1 MGYMGLQT
9 MFLVENGGTMTR
21 TQIESI
27 QKELEAELTA
37 KVNAD
42 DPQAVKFKL
51 ERLTTFLG
59 TGAMCITDAKKIWMD
74 TRRDWLRVHI
84 EKISEMKPSVAKEYI
99 STGTVDEEILW
110 TRCDRN
116 YSATCK
122 AVEAL
127 RSILSILKTEINA
140 MQ

>member
-1 MGYMGLQT
+1 M
-9 MFLVENGGTMTR
+9 NR
-21 TQIESI
+21 IQIETI
-27 QKELEAELTA
+27 QAELEKELAHSIA
-37 KVNAD
+37 SDDVNA
-42 DPQAVKFKL
+42 VRNKL
-51 ERLTTFLG
+51 ENLTTYLG
-59 TGAMCITDAKKIWMD
+59 TGAQCITQAKKIWMD
-74 TRRDWLRVHI
+74 TRREWLRVHMG
-84 EKISEMKPSVAKEYI
+84 KISDMKPSVAKEYI

-140 MQ
+140 MS

>member
-1 MGYMGLQT
+1 
-9 MFLVENGGTMTR
+9 MTR

-27 QKELEAELTA
+27 QSELELELA
-37 KVNAD
+37 HSIASDNVD
-42 DPQAVKFKL
+42 AVRDKL
-51 ERLTTFLG
+51 ETLTTYLG
-59 TGAMCITDAKKIWMD
+59 TGAQCITQSKRLWME
-74 TRRDWLRVHI
+74 TRKAWLRQHI
-84 EKISEMKPSVAKEYI
+84 NAISMMKPSVAKEYI
-99 STGTVDEEILW
+99 STGTVEEEILW

-116 YSATCK
+116 YSATTK